1 MTEGDVLKLYRKEVF
16 GIIDEI
22 YDTEEKNILKA
33 ARMVADHVKKDKI
46 VYVFGP
52 GGHSNLA
59 AMEVFFRA
67 GGLMHINAVLNQE
80 TMLSNGALKSMAA
93 ERLPGYGKIVI
104 EDNGIGEGDL
114 LIVVNAYGLNSAT
127 IDAC

>member
-1 MTEGDVLKLYRKEVF
+1 MTEGDVFKLYRKEVF

-22 YDTEEKNILKA
+22 YNTEEKNILKA

-67 GGLMHINAVLNQE
+67 GGLMHINAILRN
-80 TMLSNGALKSMAA
+80 NAFKRRFKIDGCRAA
-93 ERLPGYGKIVI
+93 SRLR
-104 EDNGIGEGDL
+104 ENR
-114 LIVVNAYGLNSAT
+114 NR
-127 IDAC
+127 